1 MNARFLILSILITV
15 LLSFLPFAQFL
26 TYPFFIFSTF
36 IHETSHAIAAV
47 ATGGHVDSLTV
58 RMNGSGITY
67 THGGVRFLI
76 SSAGYIGTSLAGGL
90 LLILSRNKSDA
101 RKVLYACAILTTLA
115 TTAFA
120 GHSNN
125 LVVLAVLALTLVL
138 LLTLRNRTSSSS
150 GLQPWI
156 LLLLIVSLVFYLI
169 ATGSLFSW
177 MAGLVIAISLF
188 AIARF
193 AQLSFA
199 HFFLTFL
206 AVQCSLNALDAVK
219 TVYFVSLRS
228 SCPNDAATMSSLTGF
243 PAWLWAILWLI
254 LSVSILFVSAIVY
267 LRRPEPSDI

>member
-1 MNARFLILSILITV
+1 
-15 LLSFLPFAQFL
+15 
-26 TYPFFIFSTF
+26 
-36 IHETSHAIAAV
+36 
-47 ATGGHVDSLTV
+47 
-58 RMNGSGITY
+58 
-67 THGGVRFLI
+67 
-76 SSAGYIGTSLAGGL
+76 
-90 LLILSRNKSDA
+90 
-101 RKVLYACAILTTLA
+101 
-115 TTAFA
+115 
-120 GHSNN
+120 
-125 LVVLAVLALTLVL
+125 VL

-169 ATGSLFSW
+169 ASGSLFSW

-228 SCPNDAATMSSLTGF
+228 SCPNDAATMSSLTGL